1 MKPLLPR
8 LAEAWRNLPQSTKLL
23 LAGLLLVSAV
33 ALWYVGFYLPA
44 QATMEVQPT
53 PGQPQVPSQGGE
65 APKAIEAPPIPPLA
79 ETPPPGQA
87 AKPSPE
93 ASPSQGA
100 PKAGKPVL
108 TPALPIPKTQQEA
121 PLPNPFVP
129 LVVEAPP
136 APPVPSPAPA
146 PRPTPV
152 PTGAPVRVTQGTP
165 LPTPSVQTPPRPL
178 PGSQGA
184 LPAPKVLTPAFQVE
198 TPKAQVETPPVLTP
212 PAGLVEA
219 PLPRAPQTPEGGKT
233 EPAPSPKTPLQALVG
248 EKGIKLAGTLL
259 GPVSVAI
266 LETKEGYLV
275 LPVGSLLPGSEAVL
289 RRIES
294 DRVVLALKD
303 ESLEITLENTQAGG
317 GQ

>member
-1 MKPLLPR
+1 
-8 LAEAWRNLPQSTKLL
+8 
-23 LAGLLLVSAV
+23 
-33 ALWYVGFYLPA
+33 
-44 QATMEVQPT
+44 
-53 PGQPQVPSQGGE
+53 
-65 APKAIEAPPIPPLA
+65 
-79 ETPPPGQA
+79 
-87 AKPSPE
+87 
-93 ASPSQGA
+93 
-100 PKAGKPVL
+100 
-108 TPALPIPKTQQEA
+108 
-121 PLPNPFVP
+121 
-129 LVVEAPP
+129 
-136 APPVPSPAPA
+136 A

-152 PTGAPVRVTQGTP
+152 PTGSPVRVTQGTP
-165 LPTPSVQTPPRPL
+165 LPTPSVQASPRPL

-198 TPKAQVETPPVLTP
+198 TPKAQVDTPPPLTP

-233 EPAPSPKTPLQALVG
+233 ESFPTTSPKTPLQALVE

-303 ESLEITLENTQAGG
+303 ESLEIVLDSMQAGG